1 MTYSSVFLVPMI
13 SRKLSSVLHWQ
24 CLIILGF
31 VLCCSV
37 AKFDF
42 FKTYLEAPVPLHVK
56 VDNEKGNY
64 DAITKIHSHLDDDRN
79 GNVDIDES
87 NEVGKR
93 LSLCCTVSSIKM

>member
-1 MTYSSVFLVPMI
+1 MPYYSWFC
-13 SRKLSSVLHWQ
+13 SVLF
-24 CLIILGF
+24 G
-31 VLCCSV
+31 

-56 VDNEKGNY
+56 VENEKGNY